1 MFPKFLR
8 PCLPQVG
15 DQILKVCGMPVLQS
29 THREVVTV
37 IQGRARLQ
45 LKVGHGLYLTRRNS
59 PFQELIFS
67 FLVIIGEGFKK
78 KRPLPPPAPTVTQV
92 RF

>member
-1 MFPKFLR
+1 MVLTIPRVSHCFLR
-8 PCLPQVG
+8 PNFTPFLPYPIPQVG

-45 LKVGHGLYLTRRNS
+45 LKVGHSLDLIRRRS
-59 PFQELIFS
+59 PLHEAIS
-67 FLVIIGEGFKK
+67 SS
-78 KRPLPPPAPTVTQV
+78 
-92 RF
+92 